1 MTKGF
6 FMRKM
11 GLFAGVALLGFVL
24 ASCSSGPSK
33 RAFGPYSE
41 AETFYRQAN
50 YPKAI
55 EKYQEYLTSFPQ
67 GNLAATA
74 EYYIGKSYLAAGD
87 TVKARESFER
97 VAAKFPKTSWGAFA
111 KEQLE
116 ILDGTANS

>member
-1 MTKGF
+1 
-6 FMRKM
+6 MRKM
-11 GLFAGVALLGFVL
+11 GLFSMVVLLGVML

-41 AETFYRQAN
+41 AETYYRQAN

-55 EKYQEYLTSFPQ
+55 EKYQEYLISFPQ

-74 EYYIGKSYLAAGD
+74 EYYTGKSYLAAGD

-97 VAAKFPKTSWGAFA
+97 VAKNFPKTSWAAFA
-111 KEQLE
+111 EEQLE
-116 ILDGTANS
+116 ILSAPGKL